1 MALLLK
7 HQTVGD
13 FIARLREAYRDSQG
27 DRTVQL
33 ARFIIARVDAGDLTD
48 AELREAFGK
57 TVAKWNSTK
66 TKLRGLQNARAQI
79 MSAIGE

>member
-27 DRTVQL
+27 ERTVKL
-33 ARFIIARVDAGDLTD
+33 ARFVIARVDAGDLTD
-48 AELREAFGK
+48 AELREAFGR
-57 TVAKWNSTK
+57 TNAQWNSMK
-66 TKLRGLQNARAQI
+66 SKLRGLQNARAQL